1 MRAAAPATDSSSMS
15 APVNGRLP
23 PDELVAVV
31 LAPEPDEPEEPDDDP
46 VDDPEPFEPDPV
58 DPDPDPVTGFVPPVP
73 PPPPP
78 VETPQ
83 PT

>member
-1 MRAAAPATDSSSMS
+1 MS
-15 APVNGRLP
+15 APVKGRLP
-23 PDELVAVV
+23 PDELVDAVV
-31 LAPEPDEPEEPDDDP
+31 LAPEPDEPDDDP
-46 VDDPEPFEPDPV
+46 VDDPEPFEPEPV

-78 VETPQ
+78 VETEQ